1 MSKPQP
7 VVIHPEERI
16 LAATMPGMEQRL
28 FFDREGRWAGWAG
41 WIRNGAGD
49 VSGWHH
55 HATNETFVYVIRGS
69 LTIHFGPGGGESVVA
84 RAGDF
89 FFIPPQTIHRETTSN
104 DADLEAFVLRVGR
117 EPEQVNVD
125 GPESASG

>member
-1 MSKPQP
+1 MSNPRP
-7 VVIHPEERI
+7 IVIHPQERI
-16 LAATMPGMEQRL
+16 LGPATPGMEHRL

-41 WIRNGAGD
+41 WIRNEAGD

-55 HATNETFVYVIRGS
+55 HAANETYVYVIRGS
-69 LTIHFGPGGGESVVA
+69 LTIHFGHGPDEKVVA

-89 FFIPPQTIHRETTSN
+89 FFIPPHTIHREITSK

-125 GPESASG
+125 DPESASA